1 MSPLIASILGVLF
14 EGLAYG
20 MLLFLI
26 SVGLSVTMGLMRF
39 INLAHGVFAMAG
51 GYVVATLA
59 SGWGLNLFVAL
70 PVAFAFGAALSLVLE
85 RGLYRPLYK
94 RGPLDQVLL
103 TVGIVF
109 VATAIAIY
117 LFGSQQQPVRLP
129 EMLEGRMV
137 VLGVEL
143 SRYRLFLVA
152 VGIAITLALVF
163 GLERTRFGARVRAS
177 VDNQNVAE
185 AMGIRV
191 DRVFQITFAIG
202 GGLAALGG
210 ALGVDIL
217 GLDPNFAQR
226 YLVYFLLVV
235 VVGGPGSIVGT
246 LVAALL
252 LGVADV
258 SGKYY
263 VPEIGAFVIYV
274 AMIVLL
280 FLFPHGLFAR
290 RSMR

>member
-1 MSPLIASILGVLF
+1 M
-14 EGLAYG
+14 
-20 MLLFLI
+20 
-26 SVGLSVTMGLMRF
+26 
-39 INLAHGVFAMAG
+39 
-51 GYVVATLA
+51 
-59 SGWGLNLFVAL
+59 
-70 PVAFAFGAALSLVLE
+70 
-85 RGLYRPLYK
+85 
-94 RGPLDQVLL
+94 
-103 TVGIVF
+103 GIVF

-129 EMLEGRMV
+129 EALEGRMLV
-137 VLGVEL
+137 VGVEL
-143 SRYRLFLVA
+143 SRYRLFLIA

-177 VDNQNVAE
+177 VDNQSVAE

-191 DRVFQITFAIG
+191 DRVFQTTFAIG

-210 ALGVDIL
+210 ALGVDVL

-280 FLFPHGLFAR
+280 FLFPHGLFAK
-290 RSMR
+290 RSAR

>member
-1 MSPLIASILGVLF
+1 MTTTLGVLF
-14 EGLAYG
+14 DGLAYG

-39 INLAHGVFAMAG
+39 INLAHGVFAMTG
-51 GYVVATLA
+51 GYLVATLA
-59 SGWGLNLFVAL
+59 RRWNVDFFVAL
-70 PVAFAFGAALSLVLE
+70 PLAFVAGAALSLVLE
-85 RGLYRPLYK
+85 RALYRYLYR

-103 TVGIVF
+103 TVGILF
-109 VATAIAIY
+109 VATAVAIFV
-117 LFGSQQQPVRLP
+117 FGSQQQPVVLPAVLQGRLD
-129 EMLEGRMV
+129 V
-137 VLGVEL
+137 AGVEL
-143 SRYRLFLVA
+143 SRYRLFLLA
-152 VGIAITLALVF
+152 AGIVITVALVF
-163 GLERTRFGARVRAS
+163 GLERTRFGARIRAS
-177 VDNQNVAE
+177 VDRQSVAE

-191 DRVFQITFAIG
+191 ERVFQATFAIG

-210 ALGVDIL
+210 ALGIDVL

-246 LVAALL
+246 LIAALL

-263 VPEIGAFVIYV
+263 VPQIGSFVIYV

-280 FLFPHGLFAR
+280 SLFPHGLFAKR
-290 RSMR
+290 RSR